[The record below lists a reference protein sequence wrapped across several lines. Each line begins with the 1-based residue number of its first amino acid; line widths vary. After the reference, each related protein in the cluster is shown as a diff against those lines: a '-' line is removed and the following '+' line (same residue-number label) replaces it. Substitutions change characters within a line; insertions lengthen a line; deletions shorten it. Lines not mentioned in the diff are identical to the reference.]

1 MLAHGFAGADAEH
14 ARALDQDEIGAR
26 EPDAA
31 GEADHEDARAP
42 GNAAQAVFENLAA
55 DGIEYHIRTATIG
68 DALDGVAERL
78 APVEHEVIGAAGL
91 RHPEFF
97 LGRGRGDPRHADHL
111 AGPDRVDPNAADSA
125 V

>member
-31 GEADHEDARAP
+31 GETDHEDARAP

-55 DGIEYHIRTATIG
+55 DGIEYHIRTAAIG

-78 APVEHEVIGAAGL
+78 PPVEHEMIRAACL
-91 RHPEFF
+91 RHREVF
-97 LGRGRGDPRHADHL
+97 LTRGRRDHGRAEHL
-111 AGPDRVDPNAADSA
+111 AHLDRG
-125 V
+125 